1 MMWANLGAL
10 LSLVSFKQ
18 SGLAYLIQLTFR
30 VRLAAPRERLIHKLL
45 ATFERAREL
54 TERRF

>member
-1 MMWANLGAL
+1 MLWASLGVL

-18 SGLAYLIQLTFR
+18 SRSARLIQLTFR

-45 ATFERAREL
+45 VTLRGRGS
-54 TERRF
+54 